1 MEAGRHLPQMGANG
15 IMKRAWGIVLVAA
28 AGVAMGVPG
37 GCQKRSLGTVTI
49 PDPGPARYAEALRLA
64 DEAGRAMDAGKK
76 DQAIELYSKSLELSR
91 EIAIV
96 WHNLGMLILERG
108 DRMQAVEMLK
118 NASDL
123 DTERPTA
130 LYNIGLVY
138 ADNAQPDKALEH
150 FRKALARDRLH
161 LPSLRGAAKMGR
173 RLMLADE
180 ELLDWT
186 KTALLLEK
194 DPEWRLYFEEEKL
207 RIDGALQALGRTGKL

>member
-1 MEAGRHLPQMGANG
+1 
-15 IMKRAWGIVLVAA
+15 MKRAWAIVLVAA
-28 AGVAMGVPG
+28 VGVSMAWGG
-37 GCQKRSLGTVTI
+37 GCQRRTSGTVTI

-64 DEAGRAMDAGKK
+64 EEAGRAMDAGKK
-76 DQAIELYSKSLELSR
+76 DQAIELYGKSLELSR

-96 WHNLGMLILERG
+96 WHNLGMLVLERG

-118 NASDL
+118 NAADL
-123 DTERPTA
+123 DPDRPTA

-138 ADNAQPDKALEH
+138 ADNAQPDKALEY
-150 FRKALARDRLH
+150 FRKALSRDRLH

-180 ELLDWT
+180 ELLEWT

-194 DPEWRLYFEEEKL
+194 EPEWRLYFEEEKL
-207 RIDGALQALGRTGKL
+207 RIDGALQALGRTGRF